1 MLHLRASSTADTHA
15 VAAAVAAVSRSGDVI
30 VLAGEMGAGKTAF
43 AQGFGAAL
51 GIGEPITSPTFTLVH
66 SYDLDGAVRGI
77 RAMHHADLYRLDR
90 TSEVADLALG
100 ELAEF
105 GGVVL
110 VEWGDVLEGVFGD
123 HLTIHLDQDPDDDTD
138 ELALD
143 RARIIDVAGTG
154 STWALTLGLLT
165 QPTGGI
171 HVLILGIETA
181 TERVSVSIGGHEGV
195 IGLFEVTK
203 GRRHAETLVPAI
215 EFVCAQS
222 GIELDEISVV
232 AVDVGPGLFTGMR
245 VGLASA
251 KAIAQALRIPMIG
264 ITSLDLLAFPCRH
277 TDRVIV
283 PVIDARKGEV
293 FYAMYRQVPGGVQQ
307 VAEPAVGP
315 VEDLVAD
322 LMARSQDVLL
332 VGDGAVRYRDEILEG
347 FPLRDRWR
355 RPPIGGAA
363 RAASACPGTARRV
376 GQPA

>member
-51 GIGEPITSPTFTLVH
+51 GIREPITSPTFTLVH

-77 RAMHHADLYRLDR
+77 RAMHHAPLYRLDR

-154 STWALTLGLLT
+154 STWASRWDSLRNRL
-165 QPTGGI
+165 
-171 HVLILGIETA
+171 
-181 TERVSVSIGGHEGV
+181 
-195 IGLFEVTK
+195 
-203 GRRHAETLVPAI
+203 AE
-215 EFVCAQS
+215 
-222 GIELDEISVV
+222 
-232 AVDVGPGLFTGMR
+232 FT
-245 VGLASA
+245 
-251 KAIAQALRIPMIG
+251 
-264 ITSLDLLAFPCRH
+264 C
-277 TDRVIV
+277 
-283 PVIDARKGEV
+283 
-293 FYAMYRQVPGGVQQ
+293 
-307 VAEPAVGP
+307 
-315 VEDLVAD
+315 
-322 LMARSQDVLL
+322 
-332 VGDGAVRYRDEILEG
+332 
-347 FPLRDRWR
+347 
-355 RPPIGGAA
+355 
-363 RAASACPGTARRV
+363 
-376 GQPA
+376 